1 MIIKKKKL
9 IQEKN
14 IKDKVEEQIP
24 EPQEEFDFSNINFE
38 EREERRKGNRRR
50 GYRRIDDRNLVSRAQ
65 EEAYSIKDNAAKEG
79 YQEGLA
85 QAKKEITII
94 RESINEFFQ
103 YKEKM
108 LEIVSK
114 DIMNISIEIAQKI
127 IKKES
132 QIDKSILLNLI
143 VEIFDKNI
151 NKENKITIRAGSEDI
166 EFLKSKTEE
175 ITQLTGS
182 DAKINIVEDK
192 QIVGGGVIVETANG
206 IVDASFKTQ
215 FELLKEA
222 LKKI

>member
-14 IKDKVEEQIP
+14 IKDKVEEEIL
-24 EPQEEFDFSNINFE
+24 EPQEEFDFSSVNFE

-65 EEAYSIKDNAAKEG
+65 EEAYSIKDNAAKDG
-79 YQEGLA
+79 YQDGLS
-85 QAKKEITII
+85 QAKAEIALIKEAI
-94 RESINEFFQ
+94 EEFFK
-103 YKEKM
+103 YKDQM
-108 LEIVSK
+108 LEVVSK
-114 DIMNISIEIAQKI
+114 DIMDISLEIAQKI

-132 QIDKSILLNLI
+132 QVDKSILLNLI

-151 NKENKITIRAGSEDI
+151 NRENKITIRAGSEDI
-166 EFLKSKTEE
+166 EYLKSKSEE

-182 DAKINIVEDK
+182 DAKISIVEDK
-192 QIVGGGVIVETANG
+192 QIVGGGVIVETTNG

-215 FELLKEA
+215 FEFLKEA

>member
-14 IKDKVEEQIP
+14 IKDKVEEEIL
-24 EPQEEFDFSNINFE
+24 EPQEEFDFSSVNFE

-65 EEAYSIKDNAAKEG
+65 EEAYSIKDNAAKDG
-79 YQEGLA
+79 YQDGLS
-85 QAKKEITII
+85 QAKAEIALIKEAI
-94 RESINEFFQ
+94 EEFFK
-103 YKEKM
+103 YKDQM
-108 LEIVSK
+108 LEVVSK
-114 DIMNISIEIAQKI
+114 DIMDISLEIAQKI

-132 QIDKSILLNLI
+132 QVDKSILLNLI

-151 NKENKITIRAGSEDI
+151 NRENKITIRAGSEDI
-166 EFLKSKTEE
+166 EYLKSKSEE

-182 DAKINIVEDK
+182 DAKISIIEDK
-192 QIVGGGVIVETANG
+192 QIVGGGVIVETTNG

-215 FELLKEA
+215 FEFLKEA